1 MTESNNIIDKP
12 SDKPSQMRHRD
23 NILEIKNDN
32 WTPEQ
37 SSFFGRLGGL
47 KKSQAKKKAA
57 MLRMAKERRCV
68 SCKYLDMCR
77 MGIAGLASVEQNHKE
92 LINEVKCKIPAT
104 LLIMTDKLYMGQ
116 YEPLYDMMWHM
127 LTLEAND
134 FDKKY
139 KMLQSLE
146 RKIAQKIAV
155 VSYSRTEEKKDI
167 KIEVVIIDPYSKDTI
182 SEFSKSQSGYKPKET
197 ENNTIDADIIEE

>member
-1 MTESNNIIDKP
+1 MTESNNITDKPIDKP
-12 SDKPSQMRHRD
+12 AGFRNNNK
-23 NILEIKNDN
+23 NFLETKRPD
-32 WTPEQ
+32 WEV
-37 SSFFGRLGGL
+37 SEASFFGRLGGL

-57 MLRMAKERRCV
+57 ILRMAKERRCV

-104 LLIMTDKLYMGQ
+104 ILIMTDKLYMGQ

-155 VSYSRTEEKKDI
+155 VSYSRTEEKRDI
-167 KIEVVIIDPYSKDTI
+167 KIEVVIIDSRVNAGRDA
-182 SEFSKSQSGYKPKET
+182 GKEIRSIP
-197 ENNTIDADIIEE
+197 IDASIIE